1 MVLAVETVKPALRFG
16 QVVLTGGV
24 DMAPVVVTGS
34 AGFLGRLLVEALA
47 AQGPVVAVDRLPQPA
62 RPGVTALQAD
72 LLDADPRVRAALA
85 AAPVVHHLAGC
96 PDVRDPRPD
105 ADRHRHRDNVLAV
118 RAVLADVAPQ
128 AALVVASSSSVY
140 GGSRDGRPCVETDP
154 VRPRGGYAR
163 SKVAV
168 ERLCAARGARGAAVA
183 VVRPFTVAG
192 EGQRPG
198 MALARWIAA
207 AREGRPLRIFGS
219 PARTRDITDVR
230 QAVRAFVQVGELVAA
245 GVPVGTVNLGTGTA
259 LRLGEIVAAIGR
271 VLGEPVRTVVEPAA
285 QVEVAHTLADPTRLR
300 GLLGWVPCTDIDDL
314 VARQV
319 ACVGD
324 VGGVAV
330 PAG

>member
-1 MVLAVETVKPALRFG
+1 
-16 QVVLTGGV
+16 
-24 DMAPVVVTGS
+24 MAAAVVTGS

-47 AQGPVVAVDRLPQPA
+47 ERGPVVAVDRLPQPPH
-62 RPGVTALQAD
+62 PGVTALQAD
-72 LLDADPRVRAALA
+72 LLDRDPRVRAALA

-105 ADRHRHRDNVLAV
+105 ADRHRLRDNVLAT
-118 RAVLADVAPQ
+118 RAVLADIAPD

-140 GGSRDGRPCVETDP
+140 GGSRDGRPCAEIDP
-154 VRPRGGYAR
+154 LRPRGGYAR

-168 ERLCAARGARGAAVA
+168 EQLCAARARVA

-219 PARTRDITDVR
+219 PLRTRDLTDVR
-230 QAVRAFVQVGELVAA
+230 HAVRVLVELGELTAA
-245 GVPVGTVNLGTGTA
+245 GVEVGTVNLGTGTA
-259 LRLGEIVAAIGR
+259 VRLGDVVMAIGR
-271 VLGEPVRTVVEPAA
+271 VLGTRVRTLVEPAA
-285 QVEVAHTLADPTRLR
+285 DVEVAHTLADPTRLR
-300 GLLGWVPCTDIDDL
+300 ELLGWVPCTDVDGL
-314 VARQV
+314 VARQ
-319 ACVGD
+319 AAWSGT
-324 VGGVAV
+324 GIAV